1 MKRTVV
7 YNVIIG
13 CVAMLFLAACSNE
26 NEIFSSKPEA
36 TDGHRIVLDI
46 ASATLPVSRAV
57 VEATGA
63 EVKVAHVDVLIFDA
77 GEKRVHHERVS
88 PAMNGKTG
96 TLALSAKREQFDAG
110 KAYRVYLV
118 ANSVLPEEIFENVT
132 SLNGLKS
139 LKQADEDIHV
149 TGLENIESAPKA
161 FLMDGIARLKG
172 SPADDVVLN
181 RAGQTEDTLLEAT
194 LRRAA
199 AKIVV
204 EITEGND
211 VRFTE
216 APATDG
222 AVYYLRNMP
231 YTTSVLSGVD
241 DEAELKATS
250 PAAPSGYFN
259 WDLEAAP
266 KKIVVTAYAYAH
278 DWNDKSQLENEVRL
292 IVNIPLAARS
302 AEGTEEFGE
311 VMNSYYQIP
320 VSKDKMLKR
329 NTCYYVTA
337 TVNAPGAQDPLEPET
352 LQGVEYSV
360 APWEDETVNVGGED
374 ERPIFLYVNE
384 EEMAMYNM
392 DSDNTTL
399 HFSSSMPVKAEV
411 TGAYYINKFGQET
424 NVAADI
430 RRQITATPAEGLSG
444 NITVYSPVPTNN
456 AIRYIKL
463 KVSHKDNAAISRD
476 VTVAQYPLEYITNI
490 QGWYSYRDDFGADG
504 ADGKP
509 TTYELLNGEDV
520 AGKTFQSSIE
530 QRRVSCS
537 WNNGSW
543 SYSNSSSSGFFRSK
557 VAKVKSDGT
566 SDIYYY
572 SWQERGGW
580 FNQPYSYSIN
590 ETSMNL
596 NNARMYHVRI
606 TATSTEYTLGK
617 PRITDGKTDSG
628 KDNAKL
634 VSPSFMIAS
643 QLGAVSA
650 ANEALAASHCEQYV
664 EVYKDAETGKVI
676 HLNDWRLPTEAELRI
691 IAKFQRVEGSAVD
704 VVLAGRNYYS
714 ASGPVD
720 LGQGNSG
727 NFLRCIRD
735 VYDDETVNR

>member
-13 CVAMLFLAACSNE
+13 CVASLFLAACSNE
-26 NEIFSSKPEA
+26 NEIFPSKPEVA
-36 TDGHRIVLDI
+36 DGHRIVLDI

-57 VEATGA
+57 EATGA
-63 EVKVAHVDVLIFDA
+63 EVKVDHVDVLIFDA
-77 GEKRVHHERVS
+77 DEKCVHHERVS
-88 PAMNGKTG
+88 PAMSEKTG
-96 TLALSAKREQFDAG
+96 TLALSAKREQFAAS
-110 KAYRVYLV
+110 KAYRIYLV
-118 ANSVLPEEIFENVT
+118 ANSILPKEDFAAVAD
-132 SLNGLKS
+132 LAGLKS
-139 LKQADEDIHV
+139 LTQEDKEIHV
-149 TGLENIESAPKA
+149 TGLGNNVPKA

-181 RAGQTEDTLLEAT
+181 RAGQTEDTLLEAI

-204 EITEGND
+204 EITQGEE
-211 VRFTE
+211 VQFTE
-216 APATDG
+216 DPATDR
-222 AVYYLRNMP
+222 ALYYLRNMP

-241 DEAELKATS
+241 GEAELTATS

-259 WDLEAAP
+259 WDLEATP

-311 VMNSYYQIP
+311 VTASYYQIP
-320 VSKDKMLKR
+320 VSKDRKLER

-411 TGAYYINKFGQET
+411 TGAYYIDKLGKET
-424 NVAADI
+424 DVAADI
-430 RRQITATPAEGLSG
+430 KNQITATPAAGLSG
-444 NITVYSPVPTNN
+444 NIAVHSPVPTNN
-456 AIRYIKL
+456 AIRYITL
-463 KVSHKDNAAISRD
+463 KVSHKDNDAISRD

-490 QGWYSYRDDFGADG
+490 QSWYSYRDDFGADG

-543 SYSNSSSSGFFRSK
+543 SYSNSSSGFFSSK

-617 PRITDGKTDSG
+617 PRITDGKTNPG

-634 VSPSFMIAS
+634 VSPSFMLAS
-643 QLGAVSA
+643 QLGAVQA
-650 ANEALAASHCEQYV
+650 ASSVDMAASHCEQYV
-664 EVYKDAETGKVI
+664 EVYRDKDNKLI
-676 HLNDWRLPTEAELRI
+676 HLRDWRLPTEAEIMI
-691 IAKFQRVEGSAVD
+691 IYGFQYKSEVMDE
-704 VVLAGRNYYS
+704 VLSGNRYWS
-714 ASGPVD
+714 ASGLVTKPGVSNPNN
-720 LGQGNSG
+720 QAI
-727 NFLRCIRD
+727 RCIRD
-735 VYDDETVNR
+735 AYDDETVNQ